1 MIRLVTALEKDRD
14 LLWNINQKYLYEMT
28 NYYDDPMDEHGNY
41 HYGHFDE
48 YFSDPKRTAYLL
60 YDDDTLIGFA
70 MLNPYSCIG
79 KSPDYTMAEFT
90 VFPAYRRK
98 HLAFDVVNAILN
110 KHPGQWEIKYNENN
124 LAAKHLWSKVSAAY
138 SPEVFR
144 LNGEETVL
152 LFKKNLI
159 EGSLLRSCPFI

>member
-1 MIRLVTALEKDRD
+1 
-14 LLWNINQKYLYEMT
+14 
-28 NYYDDPMDEHGNY
+28 
-41 HYGHFDE
+41 
-48 YFSDPKRTAYLL
+48 
-60 YDDDTLIGFA
+60 

-159 EGSLLRSCPFI
+159 EGSLSHEAAYLFDRQIGEVVL